1 METTDEQRFNQLT
14 QDNHQRKSPLLAE
27 PVYNSAFYLVFLFQK
42 QGTDK

>member
-1 METTDEQRFNQLT
+1 METTDEQRLNWLT
-14 QDNHQRKSPLLAE
+14 EDSHQRKSSLLAE